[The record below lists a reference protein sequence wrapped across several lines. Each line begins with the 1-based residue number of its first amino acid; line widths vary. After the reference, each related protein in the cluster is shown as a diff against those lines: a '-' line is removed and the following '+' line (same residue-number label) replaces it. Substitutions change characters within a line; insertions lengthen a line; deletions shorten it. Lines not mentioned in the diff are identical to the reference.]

1 VKPLWASFAGR
12 ADGPT
17 IPIGRKLRGGSLPDG
32 GKGKPRGE
40 RVAEARFNA
49 DPNRIAAAIAMDW
62 IQERYE
68 ARRER
73 RRKVVRRGAKTT
85 MHDAA
90 AQYAVAVV
98 LARSPESV
106 RKLRIDKVKAL
117 LRAGRSAWPLDGGLP

>member
-1 VKPLWASFAGR
+1 MKLWASFAGR
-12 ADGPT
+12 VVGPT
-17 IPIGRKLRGGSLPDG
+17 IPIGRRLRRGYMPDG
-32 GKGKPRGE
+32 GRGE
-40 RVAEARFNA
+40 SRGELVAELRFNA

-68 ARRER
+68 ATRER
-73 RRKVVRRGAKTT
+73 RRKVKHRGAKTA

-90 AQYAVAVV
+90 AQYAVAAV

-117 LRAGRSAWPLDGGLP
+117 LRAGRSAWPADGGLP